1 MTASEVQKE
10 VSILRVPHLIKGS
23 SRVGKL
29 VSSKTYV
36 PVKREF
42 DRAVTSDQVHKEK
55 NEAESL
61 ESR

>member
-1 MTASEVQKE
+1 M
-10 VSILRVPHLIKGS
+10 
-23 SRVGKL
+23 